1 MFKILLLFIF
11 ARPFIASL
19 AFTYLNLIYSI
30 GFMGVLIIV
39 FFHNKVSFNRVESL
53 KCPLILFCFALLI
66 SVVFS
71 VNRINSLNELY
82 KYLSG
87 FLLFLIASSLSY
99 KDAERVVKTIIF
111 SGCVVCILA
120 AYQYFIGFQNL
131 SIYLAKVKTPSHL
144 MQSYILNKRVFFPFI
159 TPNTLASYLIMIIS
173 LVLPFK
179 NNIWFICLFFIIL
192 IFTKSLG
199 GFVSVLLVLGLYFYL
214 SERVTKQKIFLL
226 LGLYFSIIIIFFIRA
241 GSQEY
246 AQPLFSTLNR
256 LQYWQDTLTVI
267 KSSPLVGAGLGNFSI
282 TGARYAHNTYLQI
295 WAEMGFL
302 GIISWL
308 WLVIL
313 ALVKGIRLFRNYM
326 AIYKSQNSGINSEV
340 SVKIPVYSDYMFPG
354 LISAIV
360 VFLIHNIIDFS
371 FFLPEVSL
379 IWWLIL
385 GLLFAEKK
393 HVSDKDTL

>member
-1 MFKILLLFIF
+1 MFKILMLFIF

-19 AFTYLNLIYSI
+19 AFPCLNLIYSI
-30 GFMGVLIIV
+30 GFMGVLIAV
-39 FFHNKVSFNRVESL
+39 FFHNKVSFNRIESV
-53 KCPLILFCFALLI
+53 KYPLILFCFALLI
-66 SVVFS
+66 SVAFS
-71 VNRINSLNELY
+71 VNPLNSFKELY

-87 FLLFLIASSLSY
+87 LLLFTIASSLSY
-99 KDAERVVKTIIF
+99 KDAERVVKAVIF
-111 SGCVVCILA
+111 SGCLVCLLA
-120 AYQYFIGFQNL
+120 VYQYFISFQNL
-131 SIYLAKVKTPSHL
+131 SIYLAQIKNPTHL
-144 MQSYILNKRVFFPFI
+144 MQAYILNKRVFFPFI

-179 NNIWFICLFFIIL
+179 NNIWFISLFFITL

-199 GFVSVLLVLGLYFYL
+199 GFISILLVLGLYFYF

-226 LGLYFSIIIIFFIRA
+226 LGVYFSLIIIFFLRA

-246 AQPLFSTLNR
+246 AQPILSTSNR
-256 LQYWQDTLTVI
+256 LQYWQDTLALI
-267 KSSPLVGAGLGNFSI
+267 KSSPLLGAGLGNFNI
-282 TGARYAHNTYLQI
+282 AGVLYAHNTYLQI

-313 ALVKGIRLFRNYM
+313 ALVKGTRLYRNYM
-326 AIYKSQNSGINSEV
+326 AAYK
-340 SVKIPVYSDYMFPG
+340 SVKIPGYPDYMFPG
-354 LISAIV
+354 LISAVV

-379 IWWLIL
+379 IWWLIF